1 MERINAFVT
10 TPQRR
15 KLERLVNK
23 TGLSMAELLRRAIDQ
38 YLERLE
44 DRD

>member
-10 TPQRR
+10 TPQRH